1 MDIDGFLKFLKRSG
15 QKENARAR
23 VLKLVQEFE
32 QYLQTYCNG
41 MKLDAANPEEFDSF
55 ISWSKD
61 EGSNISPKIYG
72 WALAYYYKFISN
84 EKMRNHIRKK
94 RAELIKRKPFKLKE
108 FRGVNPEHIEMLAAI
123 GITDVAQMLEAGSTK
138 ASRLE
143 LAKRSNL
150 PIEVILEFVK
160 LSDLA
165 RIPGVKAIRARLYFD
180 AGIDSIEKMA
190 KQRPEELREMLIEFV
205 ERTGFSGIPPLPKE
219 AEFTVRT
226 AKKLLKILEE

>member
-1 MDIDGFLKFLKRSG
+1 MDKDGFLKFLKGGG
-15 QKENARAR
+15 QKENARVR
-23 VLKLVQEFE
+23 VIKLVQEFE
-32 QYLQTYCNG
+32 QYLQTFHNG
-41 MKLDAANPEEFDSF
+41 MELDAANPEEFDSF

-61 EGSNISPKIYG
+61 EGRDISPKIYG

-94 RAELIKRKPFKLKE
+94 RAELIKRKPFKLKKL
-108 FRGVNPEHIEMLAAI
+108 RSVNPEHIERLATI

-138 ASRLE
+138 ARRLE
-143 LAKRSNL
+143 LAKRCNL

-180 AGIDSIEKMA
+180 VGIDSIEKMA
-190 KQRPEELREMLIEFV
+190 MQSPEKLREICIEFV
-205 ERTGFSGIPPLPKE
+205 ERTGFSGIAPLPKE
-219 AEFTVRT
+219 AEFTVRF
-226 AKKLLKILEE
+226 AKKLPIVLKE